1 MTRLEVKRLDSP
13 LRRSSSQPAAPAAEQ
28 DTAPAPSPPELS
40 TATAGASAASK
51 GSRKRSPA
59 PAPES
64 RRLSTVAGRGG
75 SDDLGDELARLPEPP
90 ELDESLELVSS
101 RIPVSLRRL
110 LSELTN
116 ALREQGGG
124 RVSQKGLPEQ
134 EVLAVLVWAAGSADD
149 PEAVRRLERTLKAYR
164 ARRFAAAAEKLSS

>member
-13 LRRSSSQPAAPAAEQ
+13 LRRSSNDPAARAAEPKVGPV
-28 DTAPAPSPPELS
+28 PAKVS
-40 TATAGASAASK
+40 TATAGAQPARTR
-51 GSRKRSPA
+51 SRKRSPA
-59 PAPES
+59 APES
-64 RRLSTVAGRGG
+64 PRLSTVAEQGG
-75 SDDLGDELARLPEPP
+75 SDDLGGELARLPEPP

-101 RIPVSLRRL
+101 RIPVSLRRS
-110 LSELTN
+110 LSDLTS

>member
-13 LRRSSSQPAAPAAEQ
+13 LRRSSSDPVTPAAEPEAAPATAK
-28 DTAPAPSPPELS
+28 APA
-40 TATAGASAASK
+40 ATAGAQHARK
-51 GSRKRSPA
+51 RSRKRSPA
-59 PAPES
+59 APES
-64 RRLSTVAGRGG
+64 PRVSTVAEQGR

-101 RIPVSLRRL
+101 RIPVSLRRS
-110 LSELTN
+110 LSELTG

-149 PEAVRRLERTLKAYR
+149 PEAVQRLERTLKAYR